1 MKTVRATR
9 GEPVA
14 SMETATIAGMKN
26 NPSAATE
33 AVKPNATDAS
43 ISPSEI
49 AASCPA

>member
-1 MKTVRATR
+1 MKVIRAAR
-9 GEPVA
+9 GVPVA
-14 SMETATIAGMKN
+14 AMETAISAGMKN

-49 AASCPA
+49 AASCAA